1 MRKTTKT
8 GLIAGAALLALVL
21 VSAALAE
28 RYGRAEEMG
37 GPVALAQAIA
47 YAPPVLWEPI
57 AEAEAEIDIAP
68 LPLPF
73 ALPPGVVS
81 AVFVEDS
88 TGPDDGAS
96 RLFASM
102 RAHGIDLH
110 SARGSPFGLIAP
122 ADVVILKI
130 NAQWDQRGGTNTDL
144 VRAVIREILAHPD
157 GFTGEIIIADNG
169 QAQFGSAPGGGGSLD
184 WARNNAEDQSQSN
197 MALIRYFQAQG
208 HRVTGSLWDVFTR
221 TRVQEFS
228 EGDMRDGFVVEDFVR
243 PTGIT
248 VSYPKFTTEFGT
260 HVSFRHGIWDP
271 ATRTYDSESLKV
283 INMPVLK
290 SHSLFQVTAAVKN
303 YMGVPSDWL
312 TRGPGRAHNSV
323 GTGGMGTLL
332 VETRLPVLHI
342 TDMIWIGPDRGP
354 RVDFHAAVRTNMIAA
369 SLDPVALDY
378 WTARHVLMP
387 AAARLPGGR
396 AAAMNP
402 AGTTPGT
409 FGHWLRLSM
418 NELLA
423 AGVATTMD
431 PAQMLIVRDG
441 VAQ

>member
-1 MRKTTKT
+1 MKKT
-8 GLIAGAALLALVL
+8 GFILGTALMALVL
-21 VSAALAE
+21 FSAGCAE
-28 RYGRAEEMG
+28 QQRRAASGAPAQVAMFAAANGLEPPADAGEE
-37 GPVALAQAIA
+37 IA
-47 YAPPVLWEPI
+47 
-57 AEAEAEIDIAP
+57 AEP

-88 TGPDDGAS
+88 TGPDDGAQ

-102 RAHGIDLH
+102 RRHGIDLH
-110 SARGSPFGLIAP
+110 QTQAAPSGLIASG
-122 ADVVILKI
+122 DVVILKI

-144 VRAVIREILAHPD
+144 TRAVIREILAHPE

-184 WARNNAEDQSQSN
+184 WARNNAEDQGQSN

-228 EGDMRDGFVVEDFVR
+228 AGDMRDGFVVEDDVR
-243 PTGIT
+243 HTGIA

-260 HVSFRHGIWDP
+260 HVSFRYGIWNP
-271 ATRTYDSESLKV
+271 ATRTYNGDILKV

-312 TRGPGRAHNSV
+312 TRGRGRAHNSV
-323 GTGGMGTLL
+323 GTGGMGTLM
-332 VETRLPVLHI
+332 VYTRMPVLNI
-342 TDMIWIGPDRGP
+342 TDMIWVGPDRGP
-354 RVDFHAAVRTNMIAA
+354 RVDFNAAVRTNLIAA
-369 SLDPVALDY
+369 STDPVALDY

-387 AAARLPGGR
+387 EAARIPGGR
-396 AAAMNP
+396 APAMNP

-418 NELLA
+418 NELHR
-423 AGVATTMD
+423 AGIASTMNPAEMLVVQNGAT
-431 PAQMLIVRDG
+431 R
-441 VAQ
+441 